1 MKRGSRKL
9 ALSLG
14 ALLSLIGGLALF
26 NYVVNPYGAWGTEL
40 VNPIYRDISHERMA
54 IPYLLR
60 TSQPR
65 TLLVGSSR
73 VMLGMAIPQK
83 DRDGV
88 LNAGLAGAG
97 MDEIVKVIDL
107 GLKNP
112 KLRRIGWGVD
122 FFALSEEYAG
132 KCDPQTCRRLSDPW
146 LTILPDTLFS
156 GDAFQDSRRMLIA
169 AVHGEHQLAETVRG
183 PVPWS
188 GATIQTA
195 MRAATGLKMRLVTV
209 ASSAAGAEHIPGRG
223 TGLSSSREMT
233 MFRNAVAQARG
244 TGVEVIFFLN
254 PLSEYEL
261 EMLRQGGQWGALM
274 NWKRELLESGPYLD
288 FSGYNE
294 TARADWLYYD
304 VMHYRPPVGF
314 TLLRRLLGYGCE
326 DCGAEAKMIYDS
338 AMAMN
343 KAGID
348 QALAIQNAQLAAAT
362 ATQTRYSRFAATVLA
377 QQEAAP
383 GRITLRN

>member
-1 MKRGSRKL
+1 MKSGLRKL
-9 ALSLG
+9 TLSLG

-26 NYVVNPYGAWGTEL
+26 NYVVNPYGAWGTEV
-40 VNPIYRDISHERMA
+40 VNPVYRDISHERMA

-60 TSQPR
+60 TTHPH

-112 KLRRIGWGVD
+112 KLRRIVWGVD
-122 FFALSEEYAG
+122 FFAVSEKYAG
-132 KCDPQTCRRLSDPW
+132 KCDPETCQRLTDPW

-156 GDAFQDSRRMLIA
+156 GDAFQDSRRMLTA
-169 AVHGEHQLAETVRG
+169 ALHGEHELGETVRG

-188 GATIQTA
+188 EATIETA
-195 MRAATGLKMRLVTV
+195 MRASSGLKMRLVTA
-209 ASSAAGAEHIPGRG
+209 ASGSAGAEHIPGRG
-223 TGLSSSREMT
+223 GDLSSSREMT

-244 TGVEVIFFLN
+244 AGVQVIFFLN

-261 EMLRQGGQWGALM
+261 EMLRQGGQWEAFM
-274 NWKRELLESGPYLD
+274 NWKRELLESGSYLD

-314 TLLRRLLGYGCE
+314 TVLRRLLGDGCE
-326 DCGAEAKMIYDS
+326 GCGDEAKMIYDS
-338 AMAMN
+338 AMAMD
-343 KAGID
+343 KPGID
-348 QALAIQNAQLAAAT
+348 QAIAAQNTQMAAAT
-362 ATQTRYSRFAATVLA
+362 STETRYSRFAATVLA
-377 QQEAAP
+377 QEEEAP
-383 GRITLRN
+383 GPITLPN